1 MDCKGILFDMDG
13 TLVDSMGMWYHL
25 GSMIL
30 KAEGKT
36 AKEPDLDAKVC
47 WMTVPEMKEFFEK
60 EYGIQCRDFSAFTE
74 LYYREVDKCYA
85 STIQAMPGIRKV
97 LDAARAAGIRM
108 CVATATR
115 ISSAKIVLERLG
127 LLSYFE
133 FVLSCDDVGAGK
145 SHPDVYLKAAEK
157 LGLPVSECVV
167 FEDALV
173 GIRTAK
179 KAGFTVVAIRDPN
192 AYWEAEEI
200 RGLCDRYLTRYEDL
214 LEG

>member
-1 MDCKGILFDMDG
+1 MPFGKQCVHAAAAAVRVVSGGI
-13 TLVDSMGMWYHL
+13 
-25 GSMIL
+25 
-30 KAEGKT
+30 
-36 AKEPDLDAKVC
+36 
-47 WMTVPEMKEFFEK
+47 
-60 EYGIQCRDFSAFTE
+60 
-74 LYYREVDKCYA
+74 
-85 STIQAMPGIRKV
+85 
-97 LDAARAAGIRM
+97 
-108 CVATATR
+108 
-115 ISSAKIVLERLG
+115 
-127 LLSYFE
+127 
-133 FVLSCDDVGAGK
+133 
-145 SHPDVYLKAAEK
+145 LKAAEK

>member
-1 MDCKGILFDMDG
+1 
-13 TLVDSMGMWYHL
+13 
-25 GSMIL
+25 
-30 KAEGKT
+30 
-36 AKEPDLDAKVC
+36 
-47 WMTVPEMKEFFEK
+47 
-60 EYGIQCRDFSAFTE
+60 
-74 LYYREVDKCYA
+74 
-85 STIQAMPGIRKV
+85 
-97 LDAARAAGIRM
+97 M

-192 AYWEAEEI
+192 ASWEAEEV